1 MISKTDNLWCFSKLS
16 CMDLSGVLPG
26 QDRFRLGLASHSLL
40 QALNAHYRISA
51 LHFCVFLSPSFVMR
65 LLSRPSFP
73 LQKTTFSGRQSVV
86 PLTIGAVGVLQA
98 EAGLVTLSH
107 LGPVVRQQVVV
118 GEHLDAVVVPED
130 WVRVARL

>member
-1 MISKTDNLWCFSKLS
+1 
-16 CMDLSGVLPG
+16 MDLSGVLPG
-26 QDRFRLGLASHSLL
+26 QDRFRLGLRSHSLL

-51 LHFCVFLSPSFVMR
+51 LHFCVFLSPSFVTR

-73 LQKTTFSGRQSVV
+73 LKSQSVV

-107 LGPVVRQQVVV
+107 LGPVERQQVVV

>member
-1 MISKTDNLWCFSKLS
+1 M
-16 CMDLSGVLPG
+16 
-26 QDRFRLGLASHSLL
+26 
-40 QALNAHYRISA
+40 
-51 LHFCVFLSPSFVMR
+51 HFCVFLSPSFVTR

-98 EAGLVTLSH
+98 EAGLMTLSH
-107 LGPVVRQQVVV
+107 LGPVERQQVVV

-130 WVRVARL
+130 WVKVARL